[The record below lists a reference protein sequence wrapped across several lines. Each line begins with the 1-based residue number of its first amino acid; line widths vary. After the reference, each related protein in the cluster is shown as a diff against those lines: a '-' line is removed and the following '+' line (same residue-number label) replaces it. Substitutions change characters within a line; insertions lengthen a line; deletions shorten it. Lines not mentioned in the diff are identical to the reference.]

1 MSDSQNQTT
10 AKLESNLFIMSMI
23 TDRIGPHKVL
33 FPINQN
39 YDKIWER
46 N

>member
-10 AKLESNLFIMSMI
+10 ANWESNLLIMSMI
-23 TDRIGPHKVL
+23 TDRIGKHEIL

-39 YDKIWER
+39 YDKICER